1 MVGWTTVGGPRAGSS
16 RYSTLCAEGSSG
28 GGGGGVSGGG
38 ELLLVKWGWEERLG
52 GGVRRRGEWVI

>member
-52 GGVRRRGEWVI
+52 GGQEKG